1 MPPPCVIRFDRRASH
16 ARVRLIKWNCP
27 SETRQDGPSARDR
40 QTRGMVGQVA
50 ANRHELLCET
60 VSPCP
65 PPPSLRRFLP
75 RERDREGD
83 NALFSTVPRGS
94 RVTISPALR
103 LCACGNHADSCA
115 VKKPRRAFRVSLAV
129 APRTRPRVTTGDK
142 VVMYIYTRERGDNA
156 GVTRRVTR

>member
-1 MPPPCVIRFDRRASH
+1 MTISLFLFLRRSQRRLQRVTRNKACGKLNSARLDKLPKSGRSEHSRDSRSENGDHHGKIPYGGGVLLPPPCVIRFDRRASH

-65 PPPSLRRFLP
+65 LPLPSSVPAEGERSRR
-75 RERDREGD
+75 R
-83 NALFSTVPRGS
+83 
-94 RVTISPALR
+94 
-103 LCACGNHADSCA
+103 
-115 VKKPRRAFRVSLAV
+115 
-129 APRTRPRVTTGDK
+129 
-142 VVMYIYTRERGDNA
+142 
-156 GVTRRVTR
+156 